1 MQNYRNVFRPAP
13 IFALSLGLGLCLG
26 QVGYP
31 WAGSNAYPPADA
43 PEIIQTFN
51 VEAPPFYGGEEV
63 PMLLPP
69 GGDGGFVENFDNG
82 PVYTSSFNAP
92 MPQTFV
98 EPAFNAAANAPRPN
112 IPYNG
117 QSGDYFS
124 LQGENQP
131 VWSEFPLKVYIEES
145 ERVSDD
151 ASSSLK
157 WAIDEWKRYFP
168 MEITRE
174 KSLAHIRVEW
184 VNEVRGKGHS
194 RLSETQVLSTAA
206 GEGGED
212 KQVLKRVK
220 VQLVK
225 PERYDGLA
233 DRAMRGVILHELGH
247 ALGIRRDSDV
257 DGDVMAEPEVDSRK
271 GKAIQEAV
279 KSLAMK
285 GLDLALSTQGIT
297 WGLGRNNTKTIEPKV
312 RVVETISQRDLN
324 TLYRLYGIQDNATAH
339 SDPFGTYPPPF

>member
-1 MQNYRNVFRPAP
+1 MQKYKRVFRPAP

-31 WAGSNAYPPADA
+31 WAGSNAYTPADS

-51 VEAPPFYGGEEV
+51 VEAPPPYGGEDV

-92 MPQTFV
+92 MPQTYT
-98 EPAFNAAANAPRPN
+98 PQTFNTVMTPQPN
-112 IPYNG
+112 IPYNP

-124 LQGENQP
+124 LQGEGQP
-131 VWSEFPLKVYIEES
+131 VWKEFPLKVYVDDS
-145 ERVSDD
+145 EKLSSD
-151 ASSSLK
+151 ANTALK
-157 WAIDEWKRYFP
+157 WAIGEWKRYFP

-206 GEGGED
+206 DEGGEG
-212 KQVLKRVK
+212 KQILKRVK
-220 VQLVK
+220 VELVK

-233 DRAMRGVILHELGH
+233 DRAMRGVILHEMGH

-285 GLDLALSTQGIT
+285 GLDLALSTQGIN
-297 WGLGRNNTKTIEPKV
+297 WSLGRTNTKTIEPKI

-324 TLYRLYGIQDNATAH
+324 TLYRLYGMQDNATAH
-339 SDPFGTYPPPF
+339 SDPFGTYPPAF